1 MLKKL
6 AIAAA
11 LTTSFTAAH
20 AYQAELGASINVYD
34 VDHAGT
40 ETGFA
45 IDGTY
50 YFNPVEVKTYPLNE
64 AAFLNR
70 VIFCGVIPGVFLWS
84 VKSIRPPRPLLTVC
98 VYSLWGGLWGVACD
112 GFYTFQDAV
121 FGSGTDVATLVRKTL
136 VDQLVW
142 NVFICTP
149 VNAIFFPWVAGNF
162 KRGPGRSCRD
172 FAQDCLVLLV
182 ANWIVWIPVTVA
194 VYAFPLP
201 LQIQLVGLAC
211 SFWML
216 VALRAAARN
225 GEE

>member
-1 MLKKL
+1 MKLRDEIGGLLKVGIALVRANAVPMVVLWGVAVLTVLVFYRVPAMDSVFGPL
-6 AIAAA
+6 AKW
-11 LTTSFTAAH
+11 
-20 AYQAELGASINVYD
+20 Q
-34 VDHAGT
+34 T
-40 ETGFA
+40 ESGW
-45 IDGTY
+45 
-50 YFNPVEVKTYPLNE
+50 V

-70 VIFCGVIPGVFLWS
+70 VIFCGVIPGMFLLG
-84 VKSIRPPRPLLTVC
+84 VKSIRPPRPLLTVA

-112 GFYTFQDAV
+112 GFYTLQDAV

-149 VNAIFFPWVAGNF
+149 VNALFFPWVARDF
-162 KRGPGRSCRD
+162 RRGPRKGCRD
-172 FAQDCLVLLV
+172 FVQDCLVLLV

-216 VALRAAARN
+216 VALKTGAKGVGR
-225 GEE
+225 

>member
-1 MLKKL
+1 MRLLGPVRIGLESVKANAVPMVVL
-6 AIAAA
+6 WGLAA
-11 LTTSFTAAH
+11 LTVLAYYRISEADAAF
-20 AYQAELGASINVYD
+20 S
-34 VDHAGT
+34 
-40 ETGFA
+40 
-45 IDGTY
+45 
-50 YFNPVEVKTYPLNE
+50 PLAKWQME
-64 AAFLNR
+64 SGWVAAFLNR

>member
-1 MLKKL
+1 MRANAVPMVVLWAL
-6 AIAAA
+6 AA
-11 LTTSFTAAH
+11 LMIL
-20 AYQAELGASINVYD
+20 AYYRVSEADAVFGPLAKWQ
-34 VDHAGT
+34 T
-40 ETGFA
+40 ESGW
-45 IDGTY
+45 
-50 YFNPVEVKTYPLNE
+50 V

-70 VIFCGVIPGVFLWS
+70 VVFCGVIPGTFLLR

-121 FGSGTDVATLVRKTL
+121 FGSGTDMATLVRKTL

-142 NVFICTP
+142 NVFLCTP
-149 VNAIFFPWVAGNF
+149 VNAMFFPWVARDF
-162 KRGPGRSCRD
+162 KRGPRRNCRD
-172 FAQDCLVLLV
+172 FMQDCLVLLV

-216 VALRAAARN
+216 VALRAAARK
-225 GEE
+225 GK